1 MLINYRNYEK
11 LDINFGKGVN
21 VFIGDNAQGKTNI
34 LEAIYYCAF
43 AKSHRTT
50 RDRELINWNN
60 HESYIS
66 LGIAKERLD
75 KKIDIKI
82 LKDGKKAI
90 KVNSIKINKIGE
102 LFGIF
107 NVVMFSPEDLKIVKD
122 SPGVRRRFIDMEL
135 CQLNKKYYYN
145 LVQYNKV
152 LNERNVVLKNKNLSE
167 EMLDIY
173 DEQLSSYG
181 EYVIKERLKYFE
193 KLNYYGV
200 QVHKDITSNK
210 ENIEFKYQSTIK
222 DLSKIKENFYEALKK
237 SRKKDIEKGISTI
250 GLHRDDFSIFINN
263 VDIKNFGSQGQ
274 QRTAVLT
281 IKFAS
286 LRIIKEITGEYPVLL
301 LDDVLSELD
310 SNRQNYLL
318 NNICS
323 CDTITKGGNGD
334 VGKEKH
340 SRKNFFIIKSTKS
353 TISYCCNVHS
363 CICCGS
369 TIACVVFVSIKS
381 RNNELCK

>member
-1 MLINYRNYEK
+1 MFIKKLMLINYRNYEK

-181 EYVIKERLKYFE
+181 EYVIKERLKYVE

-250 GLHRDDFSIFINN
+250 GPHRDDFSIFINN

-310 SNRQNYLL
+310 F
-318 NNICS
+318 
-323 CDTITKGGNGD
+323 
-334 VGKEKH
+334 
-340 SRKNFFIIKSTKS
+340 SRKKYILS
-353 TISYCCNVHS
+353 TIGEIQTVITCTGIEDIYSYLDSNSKIFKVKNG
-363 CICCGS
+363 I
-369 TIACVVFVSIKS
+369 VS
-381 RNNELCK
+381 N